1 MREIKFMAKHIYH
14 ITVAHAAVF
23 KTQITTVVLVNYTHN
38 IKRYMLNNLVINLT
52 HNSNTFTHTY
62 THTHTHTHNHSL
74 HF

>member
-1 MREIKFMAKHIYH
+1 MRQIKFMAKHIYH

-52 HNSNTFTHTY
+52 HNSNTSVSY
-62 THTHTHTHNHSL
+62 THLTLPTMAVV
-74 HF
+74 